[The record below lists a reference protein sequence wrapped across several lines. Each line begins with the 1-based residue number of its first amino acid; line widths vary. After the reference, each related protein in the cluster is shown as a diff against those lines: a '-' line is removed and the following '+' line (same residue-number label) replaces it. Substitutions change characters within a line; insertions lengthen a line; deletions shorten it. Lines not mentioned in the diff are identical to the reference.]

1 MPVTSL
7 TETIPNKSNVFLS
20 TEKLLLEVPQGLY
33 HTMAILILIL
43 WYISSGATLFSN
55 KYILSHLDGDAFLLG
70 TSQLVVSVISGYIQM
85 RIIHMMNNEIH
96 RPPPIM
102 KNVYRDMLLIGA
114 FRCVTVI
121 LGLIALKYIAVSFLA
136 TIKSSSPLFTVVI
149 SRIMLGER
157 TSNWTKLSMIPITI
171 GLCLC
176 SSFELS
182 FELFGFL
189 CALGTNIFDCLQNVF
204 SKLLISGENHR
215 YTAVELQFWASFV
228 ACIFQLPLLYY
239 YVDISLALELTTK
252 KLFIYYIFNGFCYH
266 IQSVAAF
273 ALMAY
278 ISPITHSVVNTVKRA
293 LLIWLSVIIF
303 NNPITFLSGIG
314 TLMVITGVILYNDQR
329 DGDKKPGILNVNT
342 ATLITW
348 RDV

>member
-239 YVDISLALELTTK
+239 Y
-252 KLFIYYIFNGFCYH
+252 
-266 IQSVAAF
+266 SVAAF